1 MTKFVKI
8 SEVSKILNL
17 VNDKTKKPLNY
28 ILRYWETQFADIK
41 PKRINNQ
48 RHYSLEQV
56 EKLKTIHYLLKKEG
70 MTILGVKNILKL
82 GSKVLDVNN
91 DDGLRSNVLNN
102 NFKSKAIKLLQK
114 IKKMKKYGK
123 KISS

>member
-8 SEVSKILNL
+8 SEASKILNL
-17 VNDKTKKPLNY
+17 VDTKTNKPLNY
-28 ILRYWETQFADIK
+28 VLRYWETQFADIK

-48 RHYSLEQV
+48 RYYSLKQV
-56 EKLKTIHYLLKKEG
+56 ERLKTIQYLLKKEG

-91 DDGLRSNVLNN
+91 DDSLRNIVLNK

-114 IKKMKKYGK
+114 IKKMKNYGK
-123 KISS
+123 KNSS

>member
-17 VNDKTKKPLNY
+17 VDTKTNKPLNY
-28 ILRYWETQFADIK
+28 VLRYWETQFADIK
-41 PKRINNQ
+41 PRRINNQ
-48 RHYSLEQV
+48 RYYSLKQV
-56 EKLKTIHYLLKKEG
+56 ERLKTIQYLLKKEG

-82 GSKVLDVNN
+82 GSKALDVNN
-91 DDGLRSNVLNN
+91 DDSLRNNVLNK

-114 IKKMKKYGK
+114 IKKMKNYGK
-123 KISS
+123 KNSS

>member
-17 VNDKTKKPLNY
+17 VDNKTNKPLNY

-48 RHYSLEQV
+48 RCYSLKQV
-56 EKLKTIHYLLKKEG
+56 EKLKTIQFLLKKEG
-70 MTILGVKNILKL
+70 MTILGVKNILKS

-91 DDGLRSNVLNN
+91 DDSLRNNVLNKN
-102 NFKSKAIKLLQK
+102 LKSKAIKLLQK
-114 IKKMKKYGK
+114 IKKIKSYGK

>member
-17 VNDKTKKPLNY
+17 IDTKTNRPLNY

-48 RHYSLEQV
+48 RYYSLKQV
-56 EKLKTIHYLLKKEG
+56 EKLKTIQYLLKKEG
-70 MTILGVKNILKL
+70 MTILGVKNILKSR
-82 GSKVLDVNN
+82 SKVLDVNN
-91 DDGLRSNVLNN
+91 DDSLRNNVFNKNL
-102 NFKSKAIKLLQK
+102 KSKAIKLLQK
-114 IKKMKKYGK
+114 IKKMKNYGK

>member
-1 MTKFVKI
+1 MTKFFKI

-17 VNDKTKKPLNY
+17 VDNKTKRPLNY
-28 ILRYWETQFADIK
+28 ILRYWEKQFADIK

-48 RHYSLEQV
+48 RYYSLKQV
-56 EKLKTIHYLLKKEG
+56 DKLKTIQYLLKKEG

-82 GSKVLDVNN
+82 GPKVLDVNN
-91 DDGLRSNVLNN
+91 DDSLRNNTLNKN
-102 NFKSKAIKLLQK
+102 LKSKAIKLLQK
-114 IKKMKKYGK
+114 IKRIKKYGK

>member
-17 VNDKTKKPLNY
+17 IDTRTNRPLNY

-48 RHYSLEQV
+48 RYYSLKQV
-56 EKLKTIHYLLKKEG
+56 EKLKTIQYLLKKEG
-70 MTILGVKNILKL
+70 MTILGVKNILKSR
-82 GSKVLDVNN
+82 SKVLDVNN
-91 DDGLRSNVLNN
+91 DDSLRNNVLNKN
-102 NFKSKAIKLLQK
+102 LKSKTIKLLQK
-114 IKKMKKYGK
+114 IKNMKNYGK
-123 KISS
+123 KITS

>member
-17 VNDKTKKPLNY
+17 VDNKTNKPLNY
-28 ILRYWETQFADIK
+28 ILRYWETQFTDIK

-48 RHYSLEQV
+48 RYYSLKQV
-56 EKLKTIHYLLKKEG
+56 EKLKTIQFLLKKEG
-70 MTILGVKNILKL
+70 MTIMGVKNMLKS

-91 DDGLRSNVLNN
+91 DDSLRNNVLNKN
-102 NFKSKAIKLLQK
+102 LKSKAIKLLQK
-114 IKKMKKYGK
+114 IKKIKSYGK

>member
-17 VNDKTKKPLNY
+17 IDTKTNKPLNY

-48 RHYSLEQV
+48 RYYSLKQV
-56 EKLKTIHYLLKKEG
+56 EKLKTIQFLLKKEG
-70 MTILGVKNILKL
+70 MTILGVKNILKS

-91 DDGLRSNVLNN
+91 DDSLRNNVLNKN
-102 NFKSKAIKLLQK
+102 LKSKAIKLLQK
-114 IKKMKKYGK
+114 IKKIKSYGK

>member
-17 VNDKTKKPLNY
+17 VDNKTNKPLNY

-48 RHYSLEQV
+48 RYYSLKQV
-56 EKLKTIHYLLKKEG
+56 EKLKTIQFLLKKEG
-70 MTILGVKNILKL
+70 MTIMGVKNILKS

-91 DDGLRSNVLNN
+91 DDSLRNNVLNKN
-102 NFKSKAIKLLQK
+102 LKSKAIKLLQK
-114 IKKMKKYGK
+114 IKKIKSYGK

>member
-17 VNDKTKKPLNY
+17 VDNKTNKPLNY

-48 RHYSLEQV
+48 RYYSLKQV
-56 EKLKTIHYLLKKEG
+56 EKLKTIQYLLKKEG
-70 MTILGVKNILKL
+70 MTILGVKNILKSR
-82 GSKVLDVNN
+82 SKVLDVNN
-91 DDGLRSNVLNN
+91 DDSLRNNVFNKNL
-102 NFKSKAIKLLQK
+102 KSKAIKLLQK
-114 IKKMKKYGK
+114 IKKMKNYGK

>member
-17 VNDKTKKPLNY
+17 VDTKTNKPLNY
-28 ILRYWETQFADIK
+28 VLRYWETQFADIK

-48 RHYSLEQV
+48 RYYSLKQV
-56 EKLKTIHYLLKKEG
+56 ERLKTIQYLLKKEG

-82 GSKVLDVNN
+82 GSKALDVNN
-91 DDGLRSNVLNN
+91 DDSLRNNVLNK

-114 IKKMKKYGK
+114 IKKMKNYGK
-123 KISS
+123 KNSS

>member
-17 VNDKTKKPLNY
+17 VDTKTNKPLNY
-28 ILRYWETQFADIK
+28 VLRYWETQFADIK

-48 RHYSLEQV
+48 RYYSLKQV
-56 EKLKTIHYLLKKEG
+56 ERLKTIQYLLKKEG

-91 DDGLRSNVLNN
+91 DDSLRNIVLNK

-114 IKKMKKYGK
+114 IKKMKNYGK
-123 KISS
+123 KNSS

>member
-17 VNDKTKKPLNY
+17 VDTKTNKPLNY

-48 RHYSLEQV
+48 RYYSLEQV
-56 EKLKTIHYLLKKEG
+56 EKLKTIQYLLKKEG
-70 MTILGVKNILKL
+70 MTILGVKNILKS

-91 DDGLRSNVLNN
+91 DDGLRSSVLNN

>member
-17 VNDKTKKPLNY
+17 VDTKTNKPLNY
-28 ILRYWETQFADIK
+28 VLRYWETQFADIK
-41 PKRINNQ
+41 PRRINNQ
-48 RHYSLEQV
+48 RYYSLKQV
-56 EKLKTIHYLLKKEG
+56 ERLKTIQYLLKKEG

-91 DDGLRSNVLNN
+91 DDSLRNIVLNK

-114 IKKMKKYGK
+114 IKKMKNYGK
-123 KISS
+123 KNSS

>member
-17 VNDKTKKPLNY
+17 IDEKTNKPLNY
-28 ILRYWETQFADIK
+28 ILRYWETQFTDIK

-56 EKLKTIHYLLKKEG
+56 EKLKTIQYLLKKEG
-70 MTILGVKNILKL
+70 MTIFGVKNILKI

-91 DDGLRSNVLNN
+91 DDSLRNSVLNN
-102 NFKSKAIKLLQK
+102 SFKSKTIKLLQK
-114 IKKMKKYGK
+114 IKKMKKHGK

>member
-17 VNDKTKKPLNY
+17 IDTKTNKPLNY

-48 RHYSLEQV
+48 RYYSLKQV
-56 EKLKTIHYLLKKEG
+56 EKLKTIQYLLKKEG
-70 MTILGVKNILKL
+70 MTILGVKNILKSR
-82 GSKVLDVNN
+82 SKVLDVNN
-91 DDGLRSNVLNN
+91 DDSLRNNVFNKNL
-102 NFKSKAIKLLQK
+102 KSKAIKLLQK
-114 IKKMKKYGK
+114 IKKMKNYGK

>member
-17 VNDKTKKPLNY
+17 VDTKTNKPLNY
-28 ILRYWETQFADIK
+28 VLRYWETQFADIK

-48 RHYSLEQV
+48 RYYSLKQV
-56 EKLKTIHYLLKKEG
+56 ERLKTIQYLLKKEG

-91 DDGLRSNVLNN
+91 HDSLRNIVLNK

-114 IKKMKKYGK
+114 IKKMKNYGK
-123 KISS
+123 KNSS

>member
-17 VNDKTKKPLNY
+17 VDTKTNKPLNY

-48 RHYSLEQV
+48 RYYSLKQV
-56 EKLKTIHYLLKKEG
+56 EKLKTIQYLLKKEG
-70 MTILGVKNILKL
+70 MTILGVKNILKSR
-82 GSKVLDVNN
+82 SKVLDVNN
-91 DDGLRSNVLNN
+91 DDSLRNNVLNKN
-102 NFKSKAIKLLQK
+102 LKSKAIKLLQK
-114 IKKMKKYGK
+114 IKKIKSYGK

>member
-17 VNDKTKKPLNY
+17 VDTKTNKPLNY
-28 ILRYWETQFADIK
+28 VLRYWETQFADIK

-48 RHYSLEQV
+48 RYYSLKQV
-56 EKLKTIHYLLKKEG
+56 EKLRTIQYLLKKEG
-70 MTILGVKNILKL
+70 MTILGVKNILKS

-91 DDGLRSNVLNN
+91 DDSLRNNVLNKN
-102 NFKSKAIKLLQK
+102 LKSKAIKLLQK
-114 IKKMKKYGK
+114 IKKIKSYGK

>member
-17 VNDKTKKPLNY
+17 IDTKTNRPLNY

-48 RHYSLEQV
+48 RYYSLKQV
-56 EKLKTIHYLLKKEG
+56 EKLKTIQYLLKKEG

-82 GSKVLDVNN
+82 GSKALDVNN
-91 DDGLRSNVLNN
+91 DDSLRNNVLNKN
-102 NFKSKAIKLLQK
+102 LKSKAIKLLQK
-114 IKKMKKYGK
+114 IKKMKNYGK

>member
-17 VNDKTKKPLNY
+17 IDTKTNKPLNY

-48 RHYSLEQV
+48 RYYSLKQV
-56 EKLKTIHYLLKKEG
+56 EKLKTIQYLLKKEG

-82 GSKVLDVNN
+82 GSKALDVNN
-91 DDGLRSNVLNN
+91 DDSLRNNVLNK

-114 IKKMKKYGK
+114 IKKMKNYGK
-123 KISS
+123 KNSS

>member
-17 VNDKTKKPLNY
+17 VDVKTNKPLNY

-48 RHYSLEQV
+48 RYYSLKQV
-56 EKLKTIHYLLKKEG
+56 EKLKTIQYLLKKEG
-70 MTILGVKNILKL
+70 MTILGVKNILKS
-82 GSKVLDVNN
+82 GSKVLDVNI
-91 DDGLRSNVLNN
+91 DDSLRNNVLNKN
-102 NFKSKAIKLLQK
+102 LKSKAIKLLQK
-114 IKKMKKYGK
+114 IKKMKNYGK

>member
-17 VNDKTKKPLNY
+17 IDTKTNKPLNY

-48 RHYSLEQV
+48 RYYSLKQV
-56 EKLKTIHYLLKKEG
+56 EKLKTIQYLLKKEG
-70 MTILGVKNILKL
+70 MTILGVKNILKSR
-82 GSKVLDVNN
+82 SKVLDVNN
-91 DDGLRSNVLNN
+91 DDSLRNNVFNKNL
-102 NFKSKAIKLLQK
+102 KSKTIKLLQK
-114 IKKMKKYGK
+114 IKKMKNYGK

>member
-17 VNDKTKKPLNY
+17 VDTKTNKPLNY
-28 ILRYWETQFADIK
+28 VLRYWETQFADIK

-48 RHYSLEQV
+48 RYYSLKQV
-56 EKLKTIHYLLKKEG
+56 EKLKTIQYLLKKEG
-70 MTILGVKNILKL
+70 MTILGVKNILKSR
-82 GSKVLDVNN
+82 SKVLDVNN
-91 DDGLRSNVLNN
+91 DDSLRNNVLNKN
-102 NFKSKAIKLLQK
+102 LKSKAIKLLQK
-114 IKKMKKYGK
+114 IKKIKSYGK